1 MWKRIRRRVPTENG
15 LHFDYE
21 VSPHRTLL
29 AKMAAKSKGA
39 NGSAS
44 CSQPPPP
51 DDEPSMQLASVP
63 PAAMDDRVPKT
74 DGVGE
79 IGDYVPFKQSR
90 LKGQT
95 NPLRPPLHVET
106 VLIGR
111 ALGQP
116 TGYLFGV
123 GFRVRDDGYLEA
135 EFADGIRKF
144 DTYEKLKIEVTH
156 LARRNE
162 SA

>member
-1 MWKRIRRRVPTENG
+1 MPT
-15 LHFDYE
+15 
-21 VSPHRTLL
+21 
-29 AKMAAKSKGA
+29 
-39 NGSAS
+39 
-44 CSQPPPP
+44 
-51 DDEPSMQLASVP
+51 
-63 PAAMDDRVPKT
+63 T
-74 DGVGE
+74 DGAGK

-90 LKGQT
+90 LKGQA

-144 DTYEKLKIEVTH
+144 DTYEKFKIEVTE
-156 LARRNE
+156 LVGRNE

>member
-1 MWKRIRRRVPTENG
+1 
-15 LHFDYE
+15 
-21 VSPHRTLL
+21 
-29 AKMAAKSKGA
+29 MAAKLKDA
-39 NGSAS
+39 NDSAS

-74 DGVGE
+74 DGVGK
-79 IGDYVPFKQSR
+79 IGNYVPFKQSR

-116 TGYLFGV
+116 TGYLLGV
-123 GFRVRDDGYLEA
+123 GFRLRDDGYVEA

>member
-1 MWKRIRRRVPTENG
+1 MWQRIKRRIPIENG

-21 VSPHRTLL
+21 VSPHRAFL
-29 AKMAAKSKGA
+29 AKMVEKVKCVST
-39 NGSAS
+39 SATP
-44 CSQPPPP
+44 SQTPPPN
-51 DDEPSMQLASVP
+51 DELSIQLATVP
-63 PAAMDDRVPKT
+63 SATTDPVPTT
-74 DGVGE
+74 DGSGKT
-79 IGDYVPFKQSR
+79 GNYVPFKQFR
-90 LKGQT
+90 LRGQT

-123 GFRVRDDGYLEA
+123 GFRVSDDGYLEA

-144 DTYEKLKIEVTH
+144 DTYEKFKIEVTD
-156 LARRNE
+156 AGRNE